1 MFTQAELLLKKKP
14 EIMSIAKEMG
24 IVRYKG
30 SSERTKLEIIE
41 NIIQVQNEKKG
52 CDTNNEEVV
61 KEDTTVSNKEAE
73 QNEQPIK
80 KESNVVSEVKKLKEK
95 KQELTEEERAEKK
108 LSYVEGANVGTLVAF
123 KTDSGKIKSAM
134 IVKRSTKNRKFKL
147 ETNYGATFVIS
158 FDDVIWV
165 RTNKRWPK
173 GVYQLL
179 KGMDESEVSKN
190 AKGEE
195 EVHS

>member
-1 MFTQAELLLKKKP
+1 MFTHAELLVMKKP
-14 EIMSIAKEMG
+14 EIMSIAKDMG

-30 SSERTKLEIIE
+30 SSERTKADIIE
-41 NIIQVQNEKKG
+41 NILMVYNEGGKKDEEAIKETASVFDEKTEQVEQPVKVEKKQSKI
-52 CDTNNEEVV
+52 V
-61 KEDTTVSNKEAE
+61 A
-73 QNEQPIK
+73 
-80 KESNVVSEVKKLKEK
+80 EVKKLKEK
-95 KQELTEEERAEKK
+95 KPELTEEQKAENK
-108 LSYVEGANVGTLVAF
+108 LSYIEGAKVGTLVAF
-123 KTDSGKIKSAM
+123 KTDNDKIKSAM

-147 ETNYGATFVIS
+147 ETKYGASFIVP

-179 KGMDESEVSKN
+179 KGIDESEVTED
-190 AKGEE
+190 GRE

>member
-1 MFTQAELLLKKKP
+1 MFTQAELLVMKKP
-14 EIMSIAKEMG
+14 EIMSIAKDMG

-30 SSERTKLEIIE
+30 SSERTKADIIE
-41 NIIQVQNEKKG
+41 NILMVYNEGGKKDEEAIKETASVSDEKTEQVEQPVKVEKKQSKVVA
-52 CDTNNEEVV
+52 EV
-61 KEDTTVSNKEAE
+61 N
-73 QNEQPIK
+73 
-80 KESNVVSEVKKLKEK
+80 KLKEK
-95 KQELTEEERAEKK
+95 KPELTEEQKAEKK
-108 LSYVEGANVGTLVAF
+108 LSYIEGAKAGTLVAF
-123 KTDSGKIKSAM
+123 KTDNGKIKSAM

-147 ETNYGATFVIS
+147 ETKYGASFIVP

-179 KGMDESEVSKN
+179 KGIDESEVTED
-190 AKGEE
+190 GRE

>member
-1 MFTQAELLLKKKP
+1 MFTQAGLLVMKKP
-14 EIMSIAKEMG
+14 EIMSIAKDMG

-30 SSERTKLEIIE
+30 SSERTKADIIE
-41 NIIQVQNEKKG
+41 NILMVYNEGGKKDEEAIKETASVSDEKTEQVEQPVKVEKKQSK
-52 CDTNNEEVV
+52 VV
-61 KEDTTVSNKEAE
+61 A
-73 QNEQPIK
+73 
-80 KESNVVSEVKKLKEK
+80 EVKKLKEK
-95 KQELTEEERAEKK
+95 KPELTEEQKAEKK
-108 LSYVEGANVGTLVAF
+108 LSYIEGAKAGTLVAF
-123 KTDSGKIKSAM
+123 KTDNGKIKSAM

-147 ETNYGATFVIS
+147 ETKYGASFIVS

-179 KGMDESEVSKN
+179 KGIDESEVTED
-190 AKGEE
+190 GRE

>member
-1 MFTQAELLLKKKP
+1 MFTQAELMVMKKP
-14 EIMSIAKEMG
+14 EIMSIAKDMG

-30 SSERTKLEIIE
+30 SSERTKADIIE
-41 NIIQVQNEKKG
+41 NILMVYNEGGKKDEEAIKETASVSDEKTEQVEQPVKVEKKQSK
-52 CDTNNEEVV
+52 VV
-61 KEDTTVSNKEAE
+61 A
-73 QNEQPIK
+73 
-80 KESNVVSEVKKLKEK
+80 EVKKLKEK
-95 KQELTEEERAEKK
+95 KPELTEEQKAEKK
-108 LSYVEGANVGTLVAF
+108 LSYIEGAKAGTLVAF
-123 KTDSGKIKSAM
+123 KTDNGKIKSAM

-147 ETNYGATFVIS
+147 ETKYGASFIVP

-179 KGMDESEVSKN
+179 KGIDESEVTED
-190 AKGEE
+190 GRE